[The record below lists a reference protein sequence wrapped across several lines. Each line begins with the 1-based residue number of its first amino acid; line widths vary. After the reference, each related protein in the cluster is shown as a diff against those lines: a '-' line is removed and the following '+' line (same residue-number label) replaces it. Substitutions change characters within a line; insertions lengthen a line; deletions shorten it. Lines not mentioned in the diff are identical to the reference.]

1 MKSDAATVDDYLA
14 EVPEDRR
21 QALATLRDL
30 INQVAPDAHEQM
42 KYGHPHWDLEG
53 PLFSLASQKRHMS
66 LYVDDD
72 PLMATEGEALGTLAG
87 VDVGKCCIRFRS
99 LDRLPL
105 DRVEA
110 LLAAAAAA
118 RR

>member
-14 EVPEDRR
+14 EVPDDRR

-30 INQVAPDAHEQM
+30 INQVAPDASERM
-42 KYGHPHWDLEG
+42 KYGHPHWDLDG
-53 PLFSLASQKRHMS
+53 PLFSLASQKRHMA
-66 LYVDDD
+66 LYVEDD
-72 PLMATEGEALGTLAG
+72 PLMATEGAALGESKG

-110 LLAAAAAA
+110 LLAAAAAG